1 MVLTEM
7 MLWASSRSMP
17 VVSASICAIRGMQA
31 VLPSRAGKSSTVRN
45 GAAVTSLAA
54 EEAGGSGA
62 VEADEAGPLLPEQ
75 AVRTPAAEQ
84 AARPSRKL
92 RREIFVFFIRKN
104 LLSWFSN
111 RVRHRH

>member
-62 VEADEAGPLLPEQ
+62 VEADEAGSLLPEQ

>member
-62 VEADEAGPLLPEQ
+62 VEADEAGSLLPEQ
-75 AVRTPAAEQ
+75 AVRTPGGRAGGKTQQKAA
-84 AARPSRKL
+84 AGK
-92 RREIFVFFIRKN
+92 FYVFSIRKN
-104 LLSWFSN
+104 LP
-111 RVRHRH
+111 VMVQ

>member
-1 MVLTEM
+1 
-7 MLWASSRSMP
+7 MP

-62 VEADEAGPLLPEQ
+62 VEADEAGSLLPEQ

-92 RREIFVFFIRKN
+92 RREIFVFHQKN

>member
-17 VVSASICAIRGMQA
+17 VVSAIICAISGMQA

-62 VEADEAGPLLPEQ
+62 VEADEAGSLLPEQ